1 MDDVLRGSG
10 TKTPPGIKL
19 FDDEEEYKRNAALN
33 AKPVENDLNSSQP
46 EPAEEERSLLE
57 KAAIG
62 TEALATPMS
71 VQNQL
76 IESASESATGLEGSA
91 AVQKY
96 LGKAGVAMFKGAQYL
111 GWFSV
116 GLSALNSGVE
126 LNEYN
131 QSGGT
136 DPKVATKLIADI
148 AVPVVGSKFGLYG
161 IAGVVIYEVAEYASD
176 GFGTDSIIE
185 NQKKKYEET
194 NF

>member
-1 MDDVLRGSG
+1 
-10 TKTPPGIKL
+10 
-19 FDDEEEYKRNAALN
+19 
-33 AKPVENDLNSSQP
+33 
-46 EPAEEERSLLE
+46 
-57 KAAIG
+57 
-62 TEALATPMS
+62 
-71 VQNQL
+71 
-76 IESASESATGLEGSA
+76 
-91 AVQKY
+91 
-96 LGKAGVAMFKGAQYL
+96 MFKGAQYL